1 MARRV
6 DAVTIKILMGE
17 IPLFDQL
24 THVQKE
30 HLAEFIQYA
39 FYKSNKAIFTEG
51 EKGETLYYIISGR
64 VEVIKDS
71 LSGEKTVLAK
81 YRKGVTIG
89 EMSLVDNSTRSA
101 TVRATEDTEM
111 LYLTR
116 ENFEKILGLYPQ
128 TGIRVLKNIA
138 AHLSLRLRDASGK
151 LADLSAYT
159 KFDDIGRH
167 EIPDDYTDSIKVNRR
182 RS

>member
-1 MARRV
+1 MDPA
-6 DAVTIKILMGE
+6 TIKILMEE

-30 HLAEFIQYA
+30 HLAEFIQYV
-39 FYKSNKAIFTEG
+39 FYKSNQSVFSEG
-51 EKGETLYYIISGR
+51 EKGGTLYYIISGKI
-64 VEVIKDS
+64 EVIKES
-71 LSGEKTVLAK
+71 LAGEKTILAK

-89 EMSLVDNSTRSA
+89 EMSLVDKSTRSA
-101 TVRATEDTEM
+101 TVKTVEDTEM

-116 ENFEKILGLYPQ
+116 ENFEKILELYPQ

-138 AHLSLRLRDASGK
+138 SHLSLRLRDASGK

-159 KFDDIGRH
+159 KFDDEGRH
-167 EIPDDYTDSIKVNRR
+167 ILPDEMRSEIKTDRR
-182 RS
+182 RI